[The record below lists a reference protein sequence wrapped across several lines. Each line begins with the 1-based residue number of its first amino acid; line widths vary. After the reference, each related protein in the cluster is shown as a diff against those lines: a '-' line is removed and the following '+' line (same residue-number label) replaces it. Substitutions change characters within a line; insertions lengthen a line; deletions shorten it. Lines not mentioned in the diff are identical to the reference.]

1 MSMQRWDPFSDIV
14 SLREAMDR
22 LFEQSVVRP
31 QRGQTQTTAG
41 ARVMPIDLF
50 EKDNDYVIRAFVPG
64 ASADSVDIS
73 AERDSVVIKAHIP
86 GEMEKEEANQY
97 RWMLGELGYGDVVR
111 AVTLPAAI
119 DAAKMEATVENGVL
133 TLVVPK
139 AEEAK
144 PKKIAVKAK

>member
-1 MSMQRWDPFSDIV
+1 MAMQRFDPFSDIV

-31 QRGQTQTTAG
+31 QRGEAPVTAG
-41 ARVMPIDLF
+41 AKMMPIDLF

-64 ASADSVDIS
+64 VSAESVDIS
-73 AERDSVVIKAHIP
+73 AERDAVLIKAHIP
-86 GEMEKEEANQY
+86 GEVEKDEAKAY
-97 RWMLGELGYGDVVR
+97 RWMVGELGYGDVVR
-111 AVTLPAAI
+111 AVALPAAI
-119 DAAKMEATVENGVL
+119 DASKMEATVENGVL
-133 TLVVPK
+133 TVVVPK